1 MDKNQREQ
9 FWVLR
14 LRRFNAC
21 LYTRFLALSSLLKAH
36 HAFKDKEKVLVSELH
51 TSIDGHFCFSLI
63 ILHYCS
69 YNRYCLKYCFVF
81 FYQIRVTIF
90 AVFITE
96 LFTLSKIS
104 GITQYDDR
112 IKTFLAKKVCERRV
126 LSCWDF
132 T

>member
-1 MDKNQREQ
+1 MAI
-9 FWVLR
+9 FAFHW
-14 LRRFNAC
+14 
-21 LYTRFLALSSLLKAH
+21 LYFIIAH
-36 HAFKDKEKVLVSELH
+36 TIDIVWNIVS
-51 TSIDGHFCFSLI
+51 FF
-63 ILHYCS
+63 
-69 YNRYCLKYCFVF
+69 F